1 MSASTL
7 LPNTALRYSQADS
20 ILVWV
25 PLGRLFHRVRRVFDR
40 ELRPR
45 FRVVRLV
52 VLLSLVLRMELV
64 VLDIV
69 YVLGVIALFVVVGLL
84 GKAVEKL

>member
-1 MSASTL
+1 MAL
-7 LPNTALRYSQADS
+7 NRNTRGAQRSEYS
-20 ILVWV
+20 L
-25 PLGRLFHRVRRVFDR
+25 
-40 ELRPR
+40 E
-45 FRVVRLV
+45 RLV
-52 VLLSLVLRMELV
+52 VLLSLVIRMELV

>member
-1 MSASTL
+1 M
-7 LPNTALRYSQADS
+7 
-20 ILVWV
+20 
-25 PLGRLFHRVRRVFDR
+25 RRVFDR
-40 ELRPR
+40 ELRPL
-45 FRVVRLV
+45 FRVARLV
-52 VLLSLVLRMELV
+52 VLLSLVIRMELV

>member
-1 MSASTL
+1 MGSVRTL
-7 LPNTALRYSQADS
+7 LSRTWRE
-20 ILVWV
+20 
-25 PLGRLFHRVRRVFDR
+25 FDR
-40 ELRPR
+40 ELRPL
-45 FRVVRLV
+45 FRVARLV
-52 VLLSLVLRMELV
+52 VLLSLVIRMELV

>member
-1 MSASTL
+1 
-7 LPNTALRYSQADS
+7 
-20 ILVWV
+20 
-25 PLGRLFHRVRRVFDR
+25 VFDR

>member
-1 MSASTL
+1 M
-7 LPNTALRYSQADS
+7 
-20 ILVWV
+20 
-25 PLGRLFHRVRRVFDR
+25 RRVFDR